1 MKKITDICEICR
13 KLCKKTGKIIVF
25 PEARRE
31 NEHLKNQFV
40 EIYVKMVES
49 VWPRSHTV
57 NTDVLSP
64 TAGVEVGQRAV
75 QAALTGFER
84 GTGRRR
90 CNRSLWEVSSLR
102 DVARSADLSWN
113 AGTLERGSRVRKS

>member
-1 MKKITDICEICR
+1 MQETLQKP
-13 KLCKKTGKIIVF
+13 GKIIVF

-49 VWPRSHTV
+49 VWPHSHTV

-84 GTGRRR
+84 GTGRAI
-90 CNRSLWEVSSLR
+90 S
-102 DVARSADLSWN
+102 
-113 AGTLERGSRVRKS
+113 

>member
-1 MKKITDICEICR
+1 MQETLQKP
-13 KLCKKTGKIIVF
+13 GKIIVF

-49 VWPRSHTV
+49 VWPHSHTV

-64 TAGVEVGQRAV
+64 TAGVEVGQ
-75 QAALTGFER
+75 
-84 GTGRRR
+84 
-90 CNRSLWEVSSLR
+90 
-102 DVARSADLSWN
+102 
-113 AGTLERGSRVRKS
+113 